1 MSIVIA
7 IANQKGG
14 VGKTTTNVNLAGFM
28 SRAGYSVLV
37 IDADPQCNSTSY
49 FIDPNTLNDEETI
62 AAIYNGPI
70 DDTTPTRLI
79 RPTRL
84 PRLDVLPGGFSL
96 SARVV
101 EIVQDTSSGLKIA
114 EFIKM
119 IDQKK
124 KYDLVF
130 IDCPP
135 DIGIFTMG
143 AFYAAD
149 YVLIPIQPE
158 RMPVDGVE
166 QLMEK
171 IQHFWDLR
179 NEQKPRILGMITN
192 MFHGQNKSNIEWA
205 AKIKEL
211 CGDNLL
217 GLVHRSANI
226 STAADARMLIQE
238 NRGNQT
244 SRPFREYLNISKKI
258 ITRLNLPS
266 TSPSKDG
273 REKW

>member
-49 FIDPNTLNDEETI
+49 FIDPNTLNGEETI

-70 DDTTPTRLI
+70 DDTAPTRLI

-101 EIVQDTSSGLKIA
+101 EIVQDSSSGLKIA

-124 KYDLVF
+124 KYDLIF

-171 IQHFWDLR
+171 IQQFWDLR
-179 NEQKPRILGMITN
+179 NEQKPMILGMITN

-226 STAADARMLIQE
+226 SAAADARMLIQE

-266 TSPSKDG
+266 TSPGKDG

>member
-7 IANQKGG
+7 VANQKGG
-14 VGKTTTNVNLAGFM
+14 VGKTTTNVNLAGLL
-28 SRAGYSVLV
+28 SRDGYSVLV

-49 FIDPNTLNDEETI
+49 FIDPNLAEEETI
-62 AAIYNGPI
+62 ASLYNGPI

-96 SARVV
+96 SAKVW
-101 EIVQDTSSGLKIA
+101 EIVQNSSSGLKIA
-114 EFIKM
+114 EFIEATNK
-119 IDQKK
+119 KK
-124 KYDLVF
+124 KYDLIF

-171 IQHFWDLR
+171 IQQFWNLR
-179 NEQKPRILGMITN
+179 NEQKPNILGMITT
-192 MFHGQNKSNIEWA
+192 MFHGQNKSNREWA
-205 AKIKEL
+205 EKIEEL
-211 CGDNLL
+211 CGKNLL
-217 GLVHRSANI
+217 GLVHRSSNV
-226 STAADARMLIQE
+226 STAADARVLLQE
-238 NRGNQT
+238 NRANYT
-244 SRPFREYLNISKKI
+244 SRPFREHLSIARKI
-258 ITRLNLPS
+258 IAKLNL
-266 TSPSKDG
+266 SK
-273 REKW
+273 